1 MYLAA
6 TDKQVGAD
14 NILFSANGS
23 PMKEYASPHTLDASE
38 KPDKSKKLK
47 KQLVKVITKDK
58 LGNQAEQSIEFYIGY

>member
-1 MYLAA
+1 
-6 TDKQVGAD
+6 
-14 NILFSANGS
+14 
-23 PMKEYASPHTLDASE
+23 MKEYASPHTLDASE